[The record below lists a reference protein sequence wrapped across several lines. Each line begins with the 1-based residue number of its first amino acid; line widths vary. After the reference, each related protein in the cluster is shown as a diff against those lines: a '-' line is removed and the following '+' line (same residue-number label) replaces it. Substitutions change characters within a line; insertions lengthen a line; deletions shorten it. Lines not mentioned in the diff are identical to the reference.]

1 MTPIGRY
8 EQRTSLEKFQDYY
21 SSPFEATAATAA
33 AAAAAAGVNIEKVD
47 SQFWLGKFVFE
58 RHSSFTLS
66 LSYLHQCD
74 QKKSPN
80 VYKSCPKMI
89 DFDTF
94 TKIA

>member
-47 SQFWLGKFVFE
+47 SQF
-58 RHSSFTLS
+58 
-66 LSYLHQCD
+66 
-74 QKKSPN
+74 
-80 VYKSCPKMI
+80 
-89 DFDTF
+89 
-94 TKIA
+94 